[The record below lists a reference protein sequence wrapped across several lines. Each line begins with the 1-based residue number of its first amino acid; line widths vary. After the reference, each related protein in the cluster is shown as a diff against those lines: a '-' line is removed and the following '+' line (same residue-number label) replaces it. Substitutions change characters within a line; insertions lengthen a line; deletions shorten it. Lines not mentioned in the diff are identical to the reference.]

1 MTKWTSHTIITF
13 KVAVN
18 ATKRLCYL
26 QADLL
31 LAAVYMLAQHTE
43 ELAGTDTIICGSM
56 QTANKEPM
64 KKVQQLML
72 SPGTSFVQGLRCF

>member
-31 LAAVYMLAQHTE
+31 LAAVYMLA
-43 ELAGTDTIICGSM
+43 
-56 QTANKEPM
+56 
-64 KKVQQLML
+64 
-72 SPGTSFVQGLRCF
+72 